1 MVARLSTW
9 RSGDLA
15 RISFN
20 GLTSMKTP
28 IRILFRVLINLLLTC
43 LLSFQVDEGLPEIGL
58 YPSPGYRLENSLAQ
72 LLLVHNI
79 LFSRNPAN

>member
-1 MVARLSTW
+1 MFFGVSESRASQYRDCLLGG
-9 RSGDLA
+9 SGDLA

-28 IRILFRVLINLLLTC
+28 IRILFRVLINLLLAC

-58 YPSPGYRLENSLAQ
+58 
-72 LLLVHNI
+72 
-79 LFSRNPAN
+79 